1 MLIALYY
8 YSGSCIFLLLLRVDD
23 QVQCKPLGN
32 FEEDPRGGNFLA
44 FTGGFFLCFFFFM
57 IFLGGEGD
65 TMLVAL
71 ANTSRLAIS
80 CAGAFGGTSAMKY

>member
-1 MLIALYY
+1 MT
-8 YSGSCIFLLLLRVDD
+8 IFLLLRAV
-23 QVQCKPLGN
+23 
-32 FEEDPRGGNFLA
+32 
-44 FTGGFFLCFFFFM
+44 FFCASFFFM